1 MGSCCSNIESLPRA
15 TPVYNIPDELESR
28 SINIKS
34 FTLITVLGR
43 GSFGQV
49 LLMEKKDTEK
59 IYAIKV
65 IHKRHLLN
73 SQKKNHA
80 LMERKL
86 LAQITSPFVVKLRY
100 AFQNSEKLY
109 LVLDF
114 LQGGDLYYHL
124 SVYKQFPEDWVRFYA
139 VEIILALKDLHAN
152 NIIYRDLK
160 PENILMDKTGHIKLA
175 DFNLAATTN
184 DGEKTNSICGTP
196 EYVSPEV
203 LRGSPYGFEVDFWA
217 LGCVIYE
224 MIEGRSPFYS
234 SNYKSLYTKIIN
246 GNFRF
251 SDIFSLKAMD
261 LISQLLSVSVKS
273 RLTNIEKLKK
283 HDFFANIDWEVAYNK
298 KMIPPIVP
306 EISSNKDTRYFMP
319 ASGLNS
325 PNIHLTMLQRENN
338 DFPGFTYEESLKQQ
352 FSVKDSL

>member
-1 MGSCCSNIESLPRA
+1 MGNCCSNIESLPKP
-15 TPVYNIPDELESR
+15 TQIYDIPDELESR

-34 FTLITVLGR
+34 FNLITVLGK
-43 GSFGQV
+43 GSFGRV
-49 LLMEKKDTEK
+49 LLMEKKDTQK

-65 IHKRHLLN
+65 IHKRNLLN

-124 SVYKQFPEDWVRFYA
+124 SVHKQFSEDMTRFYA
-139 VEIILALKDLHAN
+139 VEIILALGDLHDN

-160 PENILMDKTGHIKLA
+160 PENILMDKTGHIRLA

-184 DGEKTNSICGTP
+184 DGEKTDSICGTP

-203 LRGSPYGFEVDFWA
+203 LKGSAYGFEVDFWA

-234 SNYKSLYTKIIN
+234 SNYKSLYTKIVN

-251 SDIFSLKAMD
+251 SDIFTLKAMD
-261 LISQLLSVSVKS
+261 LISQLLCVSVKN
-273 RLTNIEKLKK
+273 RLTNIAKLQK
-283 HDFFANIDWEVAYNK
+283 HDFFANVDWEAAYKK
-298 KMIPPIVP
+298 KMNPPIIPV
-306 EISSNKDTRYFMP
+306 ISNDRDTRYFMP
-319 ASGLNS
+319 GSGMDS
-325 PNIHLTMLQRENN
+325 PNIHLTLLQKENN
-338 DFPGFTYEESLKQQ
+338 EFPGFTYEESLKQQ
-352 FSVKDSL
+352 FSFKDSM